1 MASVLVIAPHPDDEV
16 LGVGG
21 TMLRHVADGDAVHV
35 VICTKGRPPRFSPD
49 QVERVQAEARQAHL
63 LIGVTGSHFL
73 DLPAAQLDTLPGAD
87 VNGALADVVD
97 RVNPDTVYIPHAG
110 DVHRDHQIIFQAAM
124 VGCRPVGEDF
134 PKRILAYE
142 TVSETDWHAA
152 PITPAFIPN
161 VFADISNYI
170 DRKLEACAVYASQIR
185 PAPDHRSLEALRALS
200 VMRGNTMS
208 MRNAEAFMLIR
219 ELQTTRRARAYTP

>member
-49 QVERVQAEARQAHL
+49 QVEQVQAEARQAHS
-63 LIGVTGSHFL
+63 LIGLTGSHFL
-73 DLPAAQLDTLPGAD
+73 DLPAADLDTLPGAD
-87 VNGALADVVD
+87 VNGALAEVVD
-97 RVNPDTVYIPHAG
+97 RVNPDIVYIPHVG

-124 VGCRPVGEDF
+124 VCCRPVGANF
-134 PKRILAYE
+134 PKRILACE
-142 TVSETDWHAA
+142 TVSETDWNAA
-152 PITPAFIPN
+152 PITPAFVPN
-161 VFADISNYI
+161 VFVDISDYI
-170 DRKLEACAVYASQIR
+170 DRKLDTCAVYASQIR

-200 VMRGNTMS
+200 VTRGNTMG
-208 MRNAEAFMLIR
+208 MHHAEAFMLIR
-219 ELQTTRRARAYTP
+219 ELQTTRDI